1 MKTAAEIV
9 GLRELIEA
17 HVGTIAP
24 SLHRKWRAHNARLV
38 AAYESALDVRIP
50 RRLDDV
56 PSHLR
61 TVFML
66 FSSTVDVV
74 SKLEAPLSGALE
86 LSLLVVQLERAG
98 ASGQLVL
105 DSWASIREAA
115 YSLRSLELNMLVQMI
130 ELLHD
135 GRKPSAT
142 LDKVR
147 ATGLYPGSTPHDWDE
162 FDDL

>member
-1 MKTAAEIV
+1 MNTPTAIV

-17 HVGTIAP
+17 HVSTITP
-24 SLHRKWRAHNARLV
+24 HLHQKWREHNAQLV

-66 FSSTVDVV
+66 FSSTADVV
-74 SKLEAPLSGALE
+74 SKLDTPLSGAPE

-98 ASGQLVL
+98 PSGQLVL

-115 YSLRSLELNMLVQMI
+115 RSLKSLEFDMLVQMM

-135 GRKPSAT
+135 GRRPSAS
-142 LDKVR
+142 LDQVR
-147 ATGLYPGSTPHDWDE
+147 ATGLYPGASPHNWDE

>member
-1 MKTAAEIV
+1 MTTAAETI

-24 SLHRKWRAHNARLV
+24 HIHQKWREHNAQLV
-38 AAYESALDVRIP
+38 AAYESALNVRIP

-66 FSSTVDVV
+66 FSSTADVV
-74 SKLEAPLSGALE
+74 SKLETPLSGALE
-86 LSLLVVQLERAG
+86 LSLLVVQLKRAG
-98 ASGQLVL
+98 ASGQTVL
-105 DSWASIREAA
+105 DSWASIGEATG
-115 YSLRSLELNMLVQMI
+115 SLKSLEFNMLVQMM

-135 GRKPSAT
+135 GTNPSAS
-142 LDKVR
+142 LDQVR

-162 FDDL
+162 FDDP